1 MPAQLGVLVEIWRY
15 PVKSLRGEPVRS
27 IRVGDRGIEHDRLW
41 SIRGQDGKFGSGKT
55 TRRFRH
61 MPGLLSMQS
70 FVDASGAGYLRF
82 SDGHDGP
89 IDDPD
94 TAHRVAKVV
103 GEDVDI
109 AVETETSHL
118 DDSPVH
124 LLSLQ
129 SLSSLAARL
138 EAQVDRRRFRPN
150 IVVDIST
157 SDDRPEDAWIDTPL
171 QIGSVLLR
179 VTHRT
184 VRCVMVTQPQAE
196 LAFEPAILKELE
208 ANNEMRLGV
217 YARVEQPGTVSVG
230 DEIYML

>member
-1 MPAQLGVLVEIWRY
+1 MPTQLGVVVEIWRY
-15 PVKSLRGEPVRS
+15 PVKSLRGETVRS
-27 IRVGDRGIEHDRLW
+27 IRVGQRGIEHDRLW
-41 SIRGQDGKFGSGKT
+41 SIRDRDGKFGSGKT

-61 MPGLLSMQS
+61 MPGLLTMQS
-70 FVDASGAGYLRF
+70 FVDASGAGCLRF
-82 SDGHDGP
+82 SDGHEGP

-94 TAHRVAKVV
+94 IAQLVAKVV

-109 AVETETSHL
+109 AVEAETSHL

-124 LLSLQ
+124 LLSVQ

-171 QIGSVLLR
+171 RIGSVLLR
-179 VTHRT
+179 VTQRT

>member
-1 MPAQLGVLVEIWRY
+1 MPAQLGVVVEIWRY
-15 PVKSLRGEPVRS
+15 PVKSLRGETVRS
-27 IRVGDRGIEHDRLW
+27 VRVGYRGIEHDRLW
-41 SIRGQDGKFGSGKT
+41 SVRGHDGRFGSGKT

-70 FVDASGAGYLRF
+70 FVDASGAGHLRF
-82 SDGHDGP
+82 CDGHEGP

-94 TAHRVAKVV
+94 TAHRVGKLV

-109 AVETETSHL
+109 AVEDETSHF
-118 DDSPVH
+118 DDGPVH

-171 QIGSVLLR
+171 RIGSVLLR

-184 VRCVMVTQPQAE
+184 VRCVMAAQPQGE

-208 ANNEMRLGV
+208 AKNEMCLGV

-230 DEIYML
+230 DDIYLL

>member
-1 MPAQLGVLVEIWRY
+1 MAVQLGVVVEIWRY
-15 PVKSLRGEPVRS
+15 PVKSLRGEAVGS

-41 SIRGQDGKFGSGKT
+41 SLRGHDGKLGSGKT

-70 FVDASGAGYLRF
+70 FVDATGAGYLRF
-82 SDGHDGP
+82 SDGHEGL
-89 IDDPD
+89 IDDPE
-94 TAHRVAKVV
+94 TARRVAKVV

-109 AVETETSHL
+109 AGEAETSHL

-124 LLSLQ
+124 LMSLQ
-129 SLSSLAARL
+129 SLSWLSARL
-138 EAQVDRRRFRPN
+138 EAQVDRHRFRPN

-157 SDDRPEDAWIDTPL
+157 CDERPEDAWIDTL
-171 QIGSVLLR
+171 LRIGSVLLR

-196 LAFEPAILKELE
+196 LTFEPAILKELE
-208 ANNEMRLGV
+208 ATNEMRLGV

-230 DEIYML
+230 DEIYIL

>member
-1 MPAQLGVLVEIWRY
+1 MPALLGVVVEIWRY
-15 PVKSLRGEPVRS
+15 PVKSLRGETVPS
-27 IRVGDRGIEHDRLW
+27 IRVDDRGIEHDRSW
-41 SIRGQDGKFGSGKT
+41 SIRGHDGRFGSGKT

-82 SDGHDGP
+82 SDGHEGP

-109 AVETETSHL
+109 AVESETSHL

-124 LLSLQ
+124 LLSVQ
-129 SLSSLAARL
+129 SLWSLAARL

-150 IVVDIST
+150 IVVDISA

-171 QIGSVLLR
+171 RIGSVLLR

-184 VRCVMVTQPQAE
+184 VRCVMVTQSQAE
-196 LAFEPAILKELE
+196 LALEPAIFKELK

>member
-1 MPAQLGVLVEIWRY
+1 VPAQLGVVVEIWRY
-15 PVKSLRGEPVRS
+15 PVKSLRGETVAS
-27 IRVGDRGIEHDRLW
+27 IRVGYRGIEHDRFW
-41 SIRGQDGKFGSGKT
+41 SIRGHDGRFGSGKT
-55 TRRFRH
+55 THRFRH

-70 FVDASGAGYLRF
+70 FVDASGAGFLCF
-82 SDGHDGP
+82 SDGHEGP
-89 IDDPD
+89 IDDPN

-124 LLSLQ
+124 LLSVQ

-138 EAQVDRRRFRPN
+138 GAQVDRRRFRPN
-150 IVVDIST
+150 ILVDIST

-171 QIGSVLLR
+171 RIGSVLLR

-196 LAFEPAILKELE
+196 LPFEPAVIKELE
-208 ANNEMRLGV
+208 ANNEMCLGV
-217 YARVEQPGTVSVG
+217 YARVEQPGTVSIG